1 MKTALSITTGLVL
14 LGSFPS
20 STVGDLV
27 FAKTIQG
34 ESLCARCELKETEK
48 CQTAIR
54 VQEDKR
60 QVVYYAEDNRV
71 SRDFQAKVCES
82 VKPVTA
88 TGTVRERGG
97 KLLITLKEIAVVKS

>member
-14 LGSFPS
+14 LSSFPS
-20 STVGDLV
+20 STVGALV

-34 ESLCARCELKETEK
+34 EGLCARCELKESK
-48 CQTAIR
+48 QCQTAIR
-54 VQEDKR
+54 VREDKR
-60 QVVYYAEDNRV
+60 RVVYYAEDNRV
-71 SRDFQAKVCES
+71 ARDFQAKACES

-97 KLLITLKEIAVVKS
+97 KLLITLKEIEMIKP